1 MAGLGDVA
9 DVWKNLKE
17 VDLRPILQSAVEP
30 VRIALVG
37 RADAGVQTL
46 ATELRTDPYRAG
58 QVTATPLVVA
68 APEAQTDLKGAE
80 LIIVV
85 IPSNARDTSKEQE
98 FAARFQRTGVPVLM
112 VINDDPGLARVS
124 PATSLWLKGPFLDGS
139 VSDAAF
145 LERELVP
152 AILEVLPERHVALAR
167 QLPLFRATVARRLI
181 EEVSLSN
188 ATYSLTT
195 GLAGIIPVLN
205 IPVNVTDMVVLTKA
219 QAFMVYR
226 LGLALGLSTRW
237 QDYIREFG
245 SVIGGGFMW
254 RQLART
260 LVGFIPWLGIVPKV
274 VVAYSGTFVVGNVI
288 WHWYLTGR
296 HLSGEQLKAV
306 YRQAVETGKG
316 VARELTARLPRKRA
330 RGSRELAAPE
340 ERHEATQPLLMSGAD
355 REPRYCRFCGQPL
368 PPGAAVCPFC
378 HAPVTRSDTPAA
390 PLQDTTDLPPTRR
403 LRRLRWPSWWPRRKP
418 PA

>member
-30 VRIALVG
+30 LRIALVG
-37 RADAGVQTL
+37 RPDAGVQTL

-68 APEAQTDLKGAE
+68 APDAQEDLKGAE

-85 IPSNARDTSKEQE
+85 IPSNVRDASQEQE
-98 FAARFQRTGVPVLM
+98 FAARWQRSGVPVLT
-112 VINDDPGLARVS
+112 VISDDPALSGAV
-124 PATSLWLKGPFLDGS
+124 PATSFLLKGPFLDGS
-139 VSDAAF
+139 VSDTAF

-152 AILEVLPERHVALAR
+152 AILDALPERHVALAR

-205 IPVNVTDMVVLTKA
+205 IPLNATDMVVLTKA

-296 HLSGEQLKAV
+296 HLSGDQLKAV

-316 VARELTARLPRKRA
+316 VARELIERLPRKGA
-330 RGSRELAAPE
+330 GSRR
-340 ERHEATQPLLMSGAD
+340 ERAVHDARQEFAQPLLTSGAD
-355 REPRYCRFCGQPL
+355 RQPRYCRFCGQPL
-368 PPGAAVCPFC
+368 PPGAAACAFC
-378 HAPVTRSDTPAA
+378 QAPVTHSDA
-390 PLQDTTDLPPTRR
+390 PVVSLECTADAPPTRP
-403 LRRLRWPSWWPRRKP
+403 LRRLTCTS
-418 PA
+418 

>member
-17 VDLRPILQSAVEP
+17 VDLRPIMQSAVEP
-30 VRIALVG
+30 LRLALVG
-37 RADAGVQTL
+37 RPDAGVQTL
-46 ATELRTDPYRAG
+46 ATQLRSDPYRAG
-58 QVTATPLVVA
+58 QVTATPLLIA
-68 APEAQTDLKGAE
+68 GPEAQADLKGAE

-85 IPSNARDTSKEQE
+85 IPSNVRDATKEQE
-98 FAARFQRTGVPVLM
+98 LTARWQRTGVPVLT
-112 VINDDPGLARVS
+112 VINDDPAFAGSA
-124 PATSLWLKGPFLDGS
+124 PATSFWLKGPFLDGS
-139 VSDAAF
+139 AADVGF

-152 AILEVLPERHVALAR
+152 AVLDALPERHVALAR

-195 GLAGIIPVLN
+195 GLAGIIPLLN
-205 IPVNVTDMVVLTKA
+205 IPLNVTDMVVLTKA

-316 VARELTARLPRKRA
+316 VARELTARVPRRTARLSRKRITSA
-330 RGSRELAAPE
+330 EEGISR
-340 ERHEATQPLLMSGAD
+340 QPRLESGAV
-355 REPRYCRFCGQPL
+355 RQPRYCRFCGQPL
-368 PPGAAVCPFC
+368 SPGATACAYC
-378 HAPVTRSDTPAA
+378 HAPVTPSGTSVA
-390 PLQDTTDLPPTRR
+390 PVHDAGDALPTRR
-403 LRRLRWPSWWPRRKP
+403 LRLSRPSWWPRRRP
-418 PA
+418 RA